1 MALHNYIRR
10 RSHDDVAFV
19 EFDRNPNFVPND
31 ILPDVVTRSGS
42 YGKCS
47 PCQMDFVRDRI
58 ADSLMEQQKI
68 LYIKYCL
75 FNNEIAVVKSTIF
88 QLKTININICFFSA
102 IL

>member
-1 MALHNYIRR
+1 
-10 RSHDDVAFV
+10 
-19 EFDRNPNFVPND
+19 
-31 ILPDVVTRSGS
+31 
-42 YGKCS
+42 
-47 PCQMDFVRDRI
+47 MDFVRDRI
-58 ADSLMEQQKI
+58 VDSLMEQQKI